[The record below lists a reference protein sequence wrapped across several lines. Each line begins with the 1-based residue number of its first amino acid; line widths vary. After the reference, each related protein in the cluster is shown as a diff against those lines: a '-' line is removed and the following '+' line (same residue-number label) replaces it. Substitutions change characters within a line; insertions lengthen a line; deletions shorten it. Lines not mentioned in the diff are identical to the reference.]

1 MLQIPESTP
10 SINLGYLPSW
20 STLCER
26 WMLSEEYF
34 LLFFF
39 TDDLN
44 DQFLCMTV
52 QYPHFIPAQ
61 IVISLRPNS
70 PTLCFIMG
78 FFSFP
83 VCLMTGITKKC
94 LSSHQHF
101 VFHPLLH
108 VLYFLFF
115 FVSIYR
121 DVRLS
126 ESPCNVLLFLFLL
139 LLVQM
144 MPV

>member
-1 MLQIPESTP
+1 MLQIPESTQ

-20 STLCER
+20 TTLCER
-26 WMLSEEYF
+26 LMLSEEYF

-39 TDDLN
+39 TDDPN

-70 PTLCFIMG
+70 PTLCFIMV
-78 FFSFP
+78 FFFFP
-83 VCLMTGITKKC
+83 VSLMTGITKRC

-101 VFHPLLH
+101 
-108 VLYFLFF
+108 Y
-115 FVSIYR
+115 IYI
-121 DVRLS
+121 
-126 ESPCNVLLFLFLL
+126 
-139 LLVQM
+139 
-144 MPV
+144 